1 MSYDA
6 QEKLGFGAEPYEL
19 YLFQGSGILY
29 ALTSADEAISYL
41 GQNYTPATIWRDE
54 VDQSSDVTSGQL
66 KIFIP
71 NDHPLA
77 QLMLPYLPASPV
89 SIVVYGSHY
98 GDTETAVLFT
108 GVIASANFT
117 DECEL
122 TCNSEQYLLQRKIPT
137 QLYQAPCTH
146 IFGDAG
152 CGIVLG
158 AHTYTGIVT
167 AIDATGTILTVPA
180 FASIADSLQG
190 GFLRVGNVSRMIVAH
205 TGSSITLLSPV
216 IGLAVGGTV
225 SGVAGCELTFVACT
239 HYNNVANFLGFDLIP
254 ILNPFDGSAAVG

>member
-1 MSYDA
+1 MTYDA
-6 QEKLGFGAEPYEL
+6 QEKLGFGAQPYEL
-19 YLFQGSGILY
+19 YLFQGSGISF

-41 GQNYTPATIWRDE
+41 GQNYLPTPIWRNE

-66 KIFIP
+66 KIYIP

-77 QLMLPYLPASPV
+77 QLMLPYLPSSPI
-89 SIVVYGSHY
+89 SIVVFGSHY

-108 GVIASANFT
+108 GAIASANFT

-152 CGIVLG
+152 CGIALVD
-158 AHTYTGIVT
+158 HTYAGTVS
-167 AIDATGTILTVPA
+167 AIDSTGTVLTVPE
-180 FASIADSLQG
+180 FASLPDSLQG
-190 GFLRVGNVSRMIVAH
+190 GFLRVGQAVRMIVAH
-205 TGSSITLLSPV
+205 TGSSITLLSPI
-216 IGLAVGGTV
+216 IGLEVGASV
-225 SGVAGCELTFVACT
+225 SGVAGCQLTFAACS
-239 HYNNVANFLGFDLIP
+239 HYNNIANFLGFDLIP
-254 ILNPFDGSAAVG
+254 ILNPFDSSSSIG